1 MVVGED
7 LYLDVICCWDLLR
20 KQQRKDTIENGDG
33 NTLRSGC
40 RSGLRRGFAME
51 LRRRLEVTDRT
62 DHALHIVGFEVD
74 GAVEEQKDAL
84 RITALTGDGG
94 IIGC

>member
-1 MVVGED
+1 
-7 LYLDVICCWDLLR
+7 
-20 KQQRKDTIENGDG
+20 
-33 NTLRSGC
+33 
-40 RSGLRRGFAME
+40 ME

-62 DHALHIVGFEVD
+62 DHALHIVGLEVD

-84 RITALTGDGG
+84 RITALAGDGG